1 MNMLK
6 KTHTAVHCHVLSAT
20 LITPH
25 MRRLVLGGP
34 EINAWLATPEVHTPA
49 AWVKV
54 FPEGIKGRA
63 YTIREIDLD
72 RSTITLDFV
81 MHGHDQSEDTHSVS
95 AWAKYCQ
102 AGDAVQIAGPRNG
115 GFQLAEDTDWLWIG
129 ADLTALPAAIRIIES
144 LPAHIQ
150 VAGLFIVDSL
160 EDQQEIHNQCKL
172 RTRWR
177 TLAVRPDL
185 LADRNVLIKD
195 IDTLK
200 GNGQVW
206 IAGEARWTQS
216 WKQYWLTQK
225 QLAANKV
232 SSKGYWKLGEIDYRD

>member
-1 MNMLK
+1 MLK

-34 EINAWLATPEVHTPA
+34 EINSWLATPEVHTPA

-200 GNGQVW
+200 
-206 IAGEARWTQS
+206 
-216 WKQYWLTQK
+216 
-225 QLAANKV
+225 
-232 SSKGYWKLGEIDYRD
+232 EIGRAHV